1 MVACALTGEELEE
14 EAELEETDE
23 EEEEVSVLVC
33 VYVFC
38 LKTRSDRIAN
48 RFSIFVSGVNVGCW
62 FILVVGDILAFF
74 FFLPPGGEK
83 ESTDGGSAFLLG
95 RQGKSTRESVMR
107 EMLADFIEA
116 ALNGLCSNISA
127 HFLQIDE

>member
-38 LKTRSDRIAN
+38 LKARSDRIAN

-62 FILVVGDILAFF
+62 FILAGDVLAFF

-83 ESTDGGSAFLLG
+83 ESTDEGSAFLLG
-95 RQGKSTRESVMR
+95 RQGKSTRESVTR
-107 EMLADFIEA
+107 EMFADFIEA

-127 HFLQIDE
+127 PFL